1 VNCRQGYIQRCAMN
15 PRLAVLTSFLL
26 VALPALGDP
35 AVAALFDQSQLHDVV
50 ITMSDA
56 DWEKLRAT
64 YLENT
69 NYDATLRIDGEIVTN
84 STIRSRGSGTRNPIK
99 PGLRADFNRKVK
111 SQTFRGFKTL
121 VLDNMYND
129 ASFLREQLAFAVFV
143 CRHDGRMFD
152 TQENNLR
159 RIGLS
164 QQVQTRQP

>member
-1 VNCRQGYIQRCAMN
+1 MPVVEANDLSRIYEISRGLFRVPGRLQAVSGVSFTVEPGRT
-15 PRLAVLTSFLL
+15 LAVVGESGCGKSTLARL
-26 VALPALGDP
+26 VTLIERPTAG
-35 AVAALFDQSQLHDVV
+35 
-50 ITMSDA
+50 
-56 DWEKLRAT
+56 
-64 YLENT
+64 
-69 NYDATLRIDGEIVTN
+69 TLRIDGEIVTN